1 MSCLYYEGLFVSI
14 RNRRVRVRVGGLFV
28 SIRNR
33 RVRVR
38 VRVRHLSED
47 IPTKEKCR

>member
-1 MSCLYYEGLFVSI
+1 MSCLSYEGLFVSI

-38 VRVRHLSED
+38 VRHLSED